1 MSGPF
6 ERSLVPSSLID
17 DCIEVHLARH
27 APSGHA
33 LYLTTL
39 ALVLATAAALPLVH
53 VPLTVQA
60 DGIVRPI
67 MERQEARAAESGIV
81 QSVHIA
87 DGGRVSAG
95 DTLLTLDVTSIAARL
110 ALLDSIAHS
119 EAADLSDLATL
130 LDTNDS
136 TLYTADVRTPHRR
149 QQLREHAAVQRELR
163 ARAAVEQR
171 EAERLEQLYARGFA
185 TGEHVERQQAILRE
199 TSAAVHEHR
208 ERSRSEWSGA
218 YARGVQEMR
227 RLDAERAGLLETA
240 SRYAVVAPIAGTVEL
255 GTALSPGSVLQRG
268 EHVATVSPNTE
279 LIGEALVAPRDIGLV
294 RPGMRARL
302 MIDAFN
308 YRDWGTVDAAVSDIS
323 DDALAGSETPLF
335 RVRCRLERTEL
346 RLPGGQRA
354 SLKKGMTFRA
364 RFVVVDR
371 SLLQLIF
378 DDVDGWLN
386 PARAS
391 TSTAAAR

>member
-199 TSAAVHEHR
+199 TSAAVDEHR